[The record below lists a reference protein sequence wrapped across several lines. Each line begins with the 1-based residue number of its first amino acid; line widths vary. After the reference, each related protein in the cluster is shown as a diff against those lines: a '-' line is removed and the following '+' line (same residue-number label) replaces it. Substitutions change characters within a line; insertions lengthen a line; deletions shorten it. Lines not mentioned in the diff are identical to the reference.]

1 VGRKLAVDLC
11 NQSTATKGNLE
22 GIFGVIS
29 YWGEKRSTANIETF
43 VFYYLLLLLTSCKEG
58 GWQSIRH
65 NKHKIFYEGITG
77 SVTIISRLIASEF
90 YKYRFTKNMPNGTK
104 TLWH

>member
-1 VGRKLAVDLC
+1 VSYSKYISHIREGKKLAVDLC

-43 VFYYLLLLLTSCKEG
+43 VFIFCCYFQPPVKEG

-65 NKHKIFYEGITG
+65 NKQKSQNILRGDYGLRHNH
-77 SVTIISRLIASEF
+77 R
-90 YKYRFTKNMPNGTK
+90 
-104 TLWH
+104 